1 MTSTKTQIDSLPPV
15 VTFLTRAG
23 DPYNPERAWGDFDK
37 LQIRA
42 VDDLFFDAQES
53 ECCLY
58 GFGAEPPHGDG
69 LTAVSLPVQ
78 VALER
83 FYFHIQKP
91 ARLVLNPR
99 GLLHGAAVPQRG
111 LEFSVPHDWEDEVVI
126 LREDVPM
133 LIGLLAA
140 GGHARKEPLVYAER
154 ALKQGLFFESYAV
167 SHAQRLQDS
176 TNLKAWVLEL
186 FAFSFFGDAE
196 EALTLYEEFPD
207 RGSAEPFVQLLAGR
221 YRLLLRQLNEARTIL
236 HTVSFN
242 PQVGGL
248 AACELAR
255 SYLLEKYYTR
265 AIDSAAVAISK
276 DSSISESFLI
286 RGAAQRALAYESGDR
301 EVLNEAYADFERVA
315 KMGGYN
321 AAEALYHAATIGAR
335 LGALSQAEQLCRQ
348 SLFQRDRTSPRDA
361 LVRVLCAQGGAEE
374 ARIEMSVL
382 ERLAPQSAASLRDQ
396 VAKALEKPATGAGVD
411 ATVRRR
417 GSGTEVSESAN
428 LWEGGHDVAL
438 ATARAMLTAW
448 GVPVTDSLSDCA
460 MLDDLINR
468 FAPDG
473 DFPGSGEFSALGSA
487 GHETV
492 ARVFA
497 LYVGELFVECG
508 AGLWAP
514 PTESGLTLVSAKD
527 EVRIPL
533 EHYIKERI
541 LLGASGDNFSSIESL
556 VMEIHQ
562 RVAPMPPRDEGGSP
576 AERWWTDASE
586 ERVGE
591 FREQAKAARAT
602 LSLCGVELLGSLTD
616 FELLDGWIDSAFE
629 PGGEPCED
637 VQKVIGGGMDN
648 FIAGLGFFLGEVI
661 ASRVESVWCEH
672 EKPEGIS
679 LVTRDLGRLFLI
691 ARVQRRVYLASAA
704 DFSTKLGSL
713 AWSIA
718 VASVT
723 ESVRRGSVMGHE
735 AVRTALIECLPSIGG
750 FPDAELRGVVD
761 SLLIGAS
768 LPAER

>member
-1 MTSTKTQIDSLPPV
+1 MTSTPPQIDSLPPV
-15 VTFLTRAG
+15 VTFLTRAEG
-23 DPYNPERAWGDFDK
+23 PYSPERVWGDFDT
-37 LQIRA
+37 LQLRA
-42 VDDLFFDAQES
+42 VDDLFFDPQES

-58 GFGAEPPHGDG
+58 GFGAEPPHGEG
-69 LTAVSLPVQ
+69 VTAVSLPLQ

-99 GLLHGAAVPQRG
+99 GPLHGAAMPQRG
-111 LEFSVPHDWEDEVVI
+111 LEFSVPGDWEDEVVI

-133 LIGLLAA
+133 LVGLLAA
-140 GGHARKEPLVYAER
+140 GGRARKEPLVYAEK

-167 SHAQRLQDS
+167 SHSARLQDS
-176 TNLKAWVLEL
+176 TNLKAWVFEL
-186 FAFSFFGDAE
+186 FSFSFFGDAE

-207 RGSAEPFVQLLAGR
+207 RGSADPFVQLLAGR

-255 SYLLEKYYTR
+255 SYLLERYHTR
-265 AIDSAAVAISK
+265 AIDSAAAAIGK
-276 DSSISESFLI
+276 DDSISESFLI
-286 RGAAQRALAYESGDR
+286 RGAAQRALAYEGGDR
-301 EVLNEAYADFERVA
+301 EVLTEAYSDFERVA

-321 AAEALYHAATIGAR
+321 AAEALYHAATIAAR

-348 SLFQRDRTSPRDA
+348 SLFQRDRVSPRDA
-361 LVRVLCAQGGAEE
+361 LVRVLCAQGKTEE
-374 ARIEMSVL
+374 AQVELAVL
-382 ERLAPQSAASLRDQ
+382 EHLAPQCAVALRDQ
-396 VAKALEKPATGAGVD
+396 VIKALEKPRSELATS
-411 ATVRRR
+411 ATVGRS
-417 GSGTEVSESAN
+417 GSATEVSESAS
-428 LWEGGHDVAL
+428 LWEGSHDSAL
-438 ATARAMLTAW
+438 ATARSMLRAW
-448 GVPVTDSLSDCA
+448 RVPVTESLSDCA
-460 MLDDLINR
+460 MLDDFINR

-473 DFPGSGEFSALGSA
+473 DFAMSGEFAALGSA

-492 ARVFA
+492 ARVFT

-508 AGLWAP
+508 AGLWGP
-514 PTESGLTLVSAKD
+514 RTEAGLTLVSAKD

-562 RVAPMPPRDEGGSP
+562 RVTPKPPVEAGVSL
-576 AERWWTDASE
+576 AQKWWSDASE
-586 ERVGE
+586 ARVLE
-591 FREQAKAARAT
+591 FREQAKLARAT
-602 LSLCGVELLGSLTD
+602 LSLCGVELSGALSD
-616 FELLDGWIDSAFE
+616 FELLDGWIESAFE
-629 PGGEPCED
+629 PGGEVCEE
-637 VQKVIGGGMDN
+637 VQKVIGGGIDT
-648 FIAGLGFFLGEVI
+648 FVAGLGFFLGEVI
-661 ASRVESVWCEH
+661 ASRVESVWGEH
-672 EKPEGIS
+672 DKPEGIS
-679 LVTRDLGRLFLI
+679 LVTRDLGRLFPI

-713 AWSIA
+713 AWSVA

-723 ESVRRGSVMGHE
+723 ANVRQGSLSGHD
-735 AVRTALIECLPSIGG
+735 AVRAALVESLPSIGD

-768 LPAER
+768 LPVER